1 MRPLTTP
8 ALAALLLAGCQ
19 LGPSLNEL
27 QGPTF
32 ATVSLM
38 VDS

>member
-1 MRPLTTP
+1 MRLFTAP
-8 ALAALLLAGCQ
+8 ALAALLLAGCL
-19 LGPSLNEL
+19 LGPSLDEL

-32 ATVSLM
+32 ATVALT